1 MSDRSTGLGPS
12 RVTAVLGPT
21 NTGKTHL
28 AVERMCGHA
37 SGMIGLPLR
46 LLAREVY
53 DRVVALKGKASVALI
68 TGEEKIV
75 PGRPS
80 YWVCTVEAMPLERS
94 VDFLAVDEIQLAAD
108 PARGHIF
115 THRLLNARGRFETM
129 FLGAATMAPLIRRLL
144 PDAQI
149 ETRDRFSQLTYAGPK
164 KLTRL
169 PPRSAVVA
177 FSADAVYAI
186 AELIRRQRGG
196 AAVVMGSLSP
206 RTRNAQVA
214 LYQSGE
220 VDFLVATDAIGMGLN
235 MDVNH
240 VAFAA
245 LRKFDGRRTRWLTP
259 PEVGQIA
266 GRAGRFT
273 RDGTFGVTGD
283 CEDMD
288 PDLIEAVEGHD
299 FEPVAAAE
307 WRSGRLDLTSLN
319 DLMASLSRPPERQ
332 GLRLA
337 AEALDETSLRRLAAE
352 PEIASACRD
361 RSQLIKLWEACQ
373 IPDFRK
379 TPLDEHL
386 RLVREV
392 FEARTGPGHRLSE
405 DWIAPQFAA
414 LNSTAGEID
423 VLAGRLAQIRTLA
436 YIANRPQWLHQA
448 EHWREETRGLE
459 ERLSDALHERL
470 KARFVDRR
478 TSVLMRAL
486 RDNTIHAQVSDAGQ
500 VTVEGETVGTL
511 NGLVFT
517 GEGQTTTVADRTL
530 RSAARRAVEPEVLR
544 RLGALAADEDRAFD
558 LLPDGVVTWN
568 GTAVAALAPEV
579 RLFQPR
585 ARLFGEL
592 GAAPARERAL
602 RRIEAFLA
610 GESVRR
616 LQSLHRLN
624 AALSNGR
631 LKGLA
636 RGVAWRLVE
645 AWGLIDRAEVE
656 ADLAALSKVERRTL
670 RELGVHLGAHSVWLP
685 QLQTKKPRA
694 FLAALATGLDPS
706 SPQAL
711 AAHGH
716 RRVGQLTLD
725 AATLERWAEARREAK
740 GKPLAEDILSALGWS
755 EDLARQ
761 VAAALKKSTPKP
773 TRPERVERIVST
785 SPFAALAEA
794 RAPNPSKRRR
804 SRRPRRPPAA

>member
-1 MSDRSTGLGPS
+1 
-12 RVTAVLGPT
+12 
-21 NTGKTHL
+21 
-28 AVERMCGHA
+28 
-37 SGMIGLPLR
+37 
-46 LLAREVY
+46 
-53 DRVVALKGKASVALI
+53 
-68 TGEEKIV
+68 
-75 PGRPS
+75 
-80 YWVCTVEAMPLERS
+80 
-94 VDFLAVDEIQLAAD
+94 
-108 PARGHIF
+108 
-115 THRLLNARGRFETM
+115 
-129 FLGAATMAPLIRRLL
+129 
-144 PDAQI
+144 
-149 ETRDRFSQLTYAGPK
+149 
-164 KLTRL
+164 
-169 PPRSAVVA
+169 
-177 FSADAVYAI
+177 
-186 AELIRRQRGG
+186 
-196 AAVVMGSLSP
+196 
-206 RTRNAQVA
+206 
-214 LYQSGE
+214 
-220 VDFLVATDAIGMGLN
+220 
-235 MDVNH
+235 
-240 VAFAA
+240 
-245 LRKFDGRRTRWLTP
+245 
-259 PEVGQIA
+259 
-266 GRAGRFT
+266 
-273 RDGTFGVTGD
+273 
-283 CEDMD
+283 
-288 PDLIEAVEGHD
+288 
-299 FEPVAAAE
+299 
-307 WRSGRLDLTSLN
+307 
-319 DLMASLSRPPERQ
+319 
-332 GLRLA
+332 
-337 AEALDETSLRRLAAE
+337 
-352 PEIASACRD
+352 
-361 RSQLIKLWEACQ
+361 
-373 IPDFRK
+373 
-379 TPLDEHL
+379 
-386 RLVREV
+386 
-392 FEARTGPGHRLSE
+392 
-405 DWIAPQFAA
+405 
-414 LNSTAGEID
+414 
-423 VLAGRLAQIRTLA
+423 
-436 YIANRPQWLHQA
+436 
-448 EHWREETRGLE
+448 
-459 ERLSDALHERL
+459 
-470 KARFVDRR
+470 
-478 TSVLMRAL
+478 MRAL
-486 RDNTIHAQVSDAGQ
+486 RDNSVHAQVSDAGQ

-568 GTAVAALAPEV
+568 GTAVAALAPDV

-785 SPFAALAEA
+785 SPFAVLAPTQ
-794 RAPNPSKRRR
+794 APAPPKRRR
-804 SRRPRRPPAA
+804 PRRPRRPPAA